1 MTAPNARLRELGSFL
16 RGRRDRLEPVEAGIV
31 GSGPRRTSGLRREEV
46 ADVAGVSLGYYV
58 RLEQGRGG
66 APSASVLDALARAL
80 RLDQD
85 EQAHLH
91 ALADPGGSRRPTAV
105 SAELLQQAQDVL
117 GLLAPPSAAYVID
130 RVGDVLAWN
139 AAAVGL
145 FVDHFPAGL
154 DTAGNPPDGVRPNN
168 VRYVFMNPAA
178 KRLFPQWEEIAD
190 DAVAHLR
197 ATVGYRPDDPAL
209 RALVAD
215 LGTESPDF
223 AQRWERRDVRPCHTG
238 RKVFE
243 HPTVGRLELDYRVL
257 DIPATCHHRLVVYS
271 AIEGSVDFRALGRLS
286 RRLVS
291 RVGDPLQASRALASR

>member
-1 MTAPNARLRELGSFL
+1 MTAPNARLRELGAFL
-16 RGRRDRLEPVEAGIV
+16 RARRGRLEPVEAGIG

-66 APSASVLDALARAL
+66 PPSASVLDALARAL

-85 EQAHLH
+85 ERAHLH
-91 ALADPGGSRRPTAV
+91 ALADPSGNRRPTAV

-117 GLLAPPSAAYVID
+117 DLLAPPSAAYVID

-139 AAAVGL
+139 AAAAAL
-145 FVDHFPAGL
+145 FVDQFPADA
-154 DTAGNPPDGVRPNN
+154 DTAGHRPDDVRPNN
-168 VRYVFMNPAA
+168 VRYVFVNPAA
-178 KRLFPQWEEIAD
+178 KRLFPYWEEIAD
-190 DAVAHLR
+190 DSVAHLR
-197 ATVGYRPDDPAL
+197 ATIGYRPDDPAL

-243 HPTVGRLELDYRVL
+243 HPMAGRLELDYRVL

-271 AIEGSVDFRALGRLS
+271 AVTGSVDFRGLDRLS
-286 RRLVS
+286 HAWCPAR
-291 RVGDPLQASRALASR
+291 DQ